1 MKERKEREKER
12 RKGGREER
20 REVGGVLYSLLSSC
34 SNKMEED
41 RIDSWVILKW
51 GLTKPH
57 WKSDENEKY
66 MFVGLSHLRV

>member
-41 RIDSWVILKW
+41 RIDS
-51 GLTKPH
+51 
-57 WKSDENEKY
+57 
-66 MFVGLSHLRV
+66 